1 MALATQCPQCLTIFR
16 VANDQLKLRGGLVR
30 CGSCKNV
37 FNGNEYLVE
46 AGISDGL
53 YHPAPGSRALPPGT
67 PAAGVP
73 SPAVIPAT
81 TASPPADALPV
92 VNTPAPIAPPA
103 PAPAPPP
110 PPVVTAPIP
119 LVQEPKVFRSPDN
132 PGYIPDLGAPLPT
145 VDALT
150 PDAFPLPSKPS
161 AGEEDH
167 QPPLPDDTASTSAGA
182 PAAGAPADEPEAAAD
197 EEPES
202 EAEAE
207 PGPGLPALDD
217 LDFVKKAEQRA
228 RVGHVTQIAMILLA
242 AVMVPLLLLQATYY
256 WRNQI
261 AAGAPALRPML
272 NGMCATFN
280 CTVGVP
286 AQIDQLSLE
295 SNELQVVPPNQNIYA
310 LSLLLRNRSS
320 SAQAWPAIE
329 LTLNNDDEKPVVR
342 RVFRA
347 RDYLPGTTQIDNG
360 IGAGSE
366 QAVKLTFELDNAL
379 VSGYRIYLF
388 YP

>member
-53 YHPAPGSRALPPGT
+53 YHPAPGSRALPPGIPP
-67 PAAGVP
+67 PAA
-73 SPAVIPAT
+73 PASIAMPAT
-81 TASPPADALPV
+81 NASPGADALPV
-92 VNTPAPIAPPA
+92 VNTPAPVEPPA
-103 PAPAPPP
+103 PAPAPTPAP
-110 PPVVTAPIP
+110 TPASVPPVVTEPIP
-119 LVQEPKVFRSPDN
+119 LVQEPKVFRSPDS
-132 PGYIPDLGAPLPT
+132 PGYIPDLGAPLPG
-145 VDALT
+145 VDALA
-150 PDAFPLPSKPS
+150 PDDFPLPSKPS
-161 AGEEDH
+161 ADDEPRRSPQDGA
-167 QPPLPDDTASTSAGA
+167 PDDT
-182 PAAGAPADEPEAAAD
+182 PADEPGTATDAQP
-197 EEPES
+197 EP
-202 EAEAE
+202 EAE
-207 PGPGLPALDD
+207 PAVLDD
-217 LDFVKKAEQRA
+217 LDFVKKAERRA

-261 AAGAPALRPML
+261 ATGAPMLRPML

-286 AQIDQLSLE
+286 AEIDQLSLE

-310 LSLLLRNRSS
+310 LSLLLRNRST

-342 RVFRA
+342 RVFRP
-347 RDYLPGTTQIDNG
+347 RDYLPGSAQIDNG

>member
-67 PAAGVP
+67 PAPVVMP
-73 SPAVIPAT
+73 V
-81 TASPPADALPV
+81 TAAPPVVDSLPV
-92 VNTPAPIAPPA
+92 VNTPAPLDQPIPA
-103 PAPAPPP
+103 PMPMATVPPP
-110 PPVVTAPIP
+110 LDAPLP
-119 LVQEPKVFRSPDN
+119 LVPEPKVFRSPDN
-132 PGYIPDLGAPLPT
+132 PGYIPDLGAPLRP
-145 VDALT
+145 VDTENTAEA
-150 PDAFPLPSKPS
+150 DDFPLPSKPS
-161 AGEEDH
+161 APGDEDDR
-167 QPPLPDDTASTSAGA
+167 QSRPGDTSEADA
-182 PAAGAPADEPEAAAD
+182 PHDPHDTTTEPEPEPEAD
-197 EEPES
+197 IEPEP
-202 EAEAE
+202 E
-207 PGPGLPALDD
+207 PAPLDD
-217 LDFVKKAEQRA
+217 LEFVKKAERRA

-286 AQIDQLSLE
+286 AEIDQLSLE

-310 LSLLLRNRSS
+310 LSLLLRNRSA

-342 RVFRA
+342 RVFRP
-347 RDYLPGTTQIDNG
+347 RDYLPGAQQIDNG

-366 QAVKLTFELDNAL
+366 QLVKLTFELDNAL

>member
-37 FNGNEYLVE
+37 FNGNEFLVE

-53 YHPAPGSRALPPGT
+53 YHPAPGSRALPPGAPVPIVMAPAMAT
-67 PAAGVP
+67 PAADTVP
-73 SPAVIPAT
+73 I
-81 TASPPADALPV
+81 
-92 VNTPAPIAPPA
+92 VNTPAPIEAA
-103 PAPAPPP
+103 PAPLPTPPL
-110 PPVVTAPIP
+110 VSEPIP
-119 LVQEPKVFRSPDN
+119 LQREPKVFRSPDN
-132 PGYIPDLGAPLPT
+132 PGYVPDLRATLPAA
-145 VDALT
+145 DAGT
-150 PDAFPLPSKPS
+150 PDDFPLPSKPS
-161 AGEEDH
+161 APEDEGDVD
-167 QPPLPDDTASTSAGA
+167 PGAASTDIPAAELPHDETDVLTGSETETASET
-182 PAAGAPADEPEAAAD
+182 EPEPD
-197 EEPES
+197 PES
-202 EAEAE
+202 EPE
-207 PGPGLPALDD
+207 PAPLDD
-217 LDFVKKAEQRA
+217 LGFVKKAERRA
-228 RVGHVTQIAMILLA
+228 RVGHVTQIVMILLA

-261 AAGAPALRPML
+261 AAGAPVLRPML

-286 AQIDQLSLE
+286 AEIDQLSLE

-310 LSLLLRNRSS
+310 LSLLLRNRSTS
-320 SAQAWPAIE
+320 DQAWPAIE

-342 RVFRA
+342 RVFRP
-347 RDYLPGTTQIDNG
+347 REYLPATQQIDNG

-366 QAVKLTFELDNAL
+366 QLVKLTFELDNAL